1 MRLRH
6 VEICADEQP
15 SSAIG
20 VNPLPVATTR
30 IVAKKQKAAETLG
43 LSLPRGHFAVTL
55 SAQFQ
60 PIEIAPNGFLLRGK
74 NLLMC

>member
-20 VNPLPVATTR
+20 VNPLPVATKR
-30 IVAKKQKAAETLG
+30 IATKNKKAVETPRV
-43 LSLPRGHFAVTL
+43 SLPRGHFAVTL